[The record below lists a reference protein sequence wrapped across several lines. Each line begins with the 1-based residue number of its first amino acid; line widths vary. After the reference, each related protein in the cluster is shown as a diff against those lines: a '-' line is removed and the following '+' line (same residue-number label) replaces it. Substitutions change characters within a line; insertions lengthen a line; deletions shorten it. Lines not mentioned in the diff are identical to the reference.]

1 MCQQH
6 IQTSRMIARTGGVAM
21 RDLEQLS
28 STTTQTPTPTVTPT
42 TAPSTP
48 TPATPTDEEN
58 IARRVNRRAA
68 RSDDAQ
74 KPDTHRVV
82 RPDRPDLH
90 DSRGHRNADAQRE
103 VPLGW
108 VYSAP
113 EKGEKGAE
121 PHQASR
127 PTQGRRCTRWTR
139 WRPSPAE
146 FTSGHNAAPADR
158 PTGRRLSGVH
168 TLRWKGL

>member
-1 MCQQH
+1 
-6 IQTSRMIARTGGVAM
+6 M
-21 RDLEQLS
+21 RDLEQLNN
-28 STTTQTPTPTVTPT
+28 TTTQTQTPTPIPT
-42 TAPSTP
+42 STTTPSTP
-48 TPATPTDEEN
+48 AAPTDEEN
-58 IARRVNRRAA
+58 IARRVHRRVA
-68 RSDDAQ
+68 RPDDAQ
-74 KPDTHRVV
+74 KPDTRRVV
-82 RPDRPDLH
+82 RPDRPDPH

-127 PTQGRRCTRWTR
+127 PTEGRRCTRWTR

-146 FTSGHNAAPADR
+146 FTTGHSAAPAGR

-168 TLRWKGL
+168 TLRWKDL